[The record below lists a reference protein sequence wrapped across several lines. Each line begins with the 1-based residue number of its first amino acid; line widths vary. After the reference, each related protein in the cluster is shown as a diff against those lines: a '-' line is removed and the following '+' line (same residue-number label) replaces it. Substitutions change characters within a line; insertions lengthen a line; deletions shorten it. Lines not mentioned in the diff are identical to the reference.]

1 MSHSSTLEVSTECLC
16 LYVYELD
23 FTVTQSECTHVQIVG
38 AFNLIDNYA
47 IGKHLN
53 SSCNL

>member
-38 AFNLIDNYA
+38 AFN
-47 IGKHLN
+47 
-53 SSCNL
+53 